1 MTKFAGFSALL
12 PLVLLLA
19 ACGEPPKPATP
30 ALTPETAA
38 QLLRYNSR
46 AAVWL
51 VHAKKQDPS
60 CEYKLDLP
68 NQRTG
73 PVQIDVNHIMWC
85 SGKPSSVELNASVS
99 FEYDKAAGHW
109 IIARFA
115 S

>member
-1 MTKFAGFSALL
+1 MKKIAAFCALPPLALL
-12 PLVLLLA
+12 IG
-19 ACGEPPKPATP
+19 ACGSPPKPVTP

-38 QLLRYNSR
+38 QLLHYNSK

-51 VHAKKQDPS
+51 EHAKKQDPS

-68 NQRTG
+68 NQMAG
-73 PVQIDVNHIMWC
+73 PVEIDVDHVLWC
-85 SGKPSSVELNASVS
+85 SGKPSSRELNATVT

-109 IIARFA
+109 VITRFA